1 MDWDDRELMQ
11 RVQAGQL
18 SLFDELVRRYR
29 GPLHRVAADKLGDA
43 GRAEDVV
50 QETFLA
56 VFAARHTYKPQF
68 AFRTWLWTILLN
80 LCRRELSKRKRR
92 SREVL
97 NSTLSAS
104 SQGFSEIPGNRSP
117 RAEPSTTETGLTRI
131 LQRERKQQLLDQ
143 LAKLPEVQADA
154 IRLRFFG
161 ELKYGEIAEAMGC
174 REITAKV
181 RVRNGLATL
190 SRLLRDTMGEVP

>member
-56 VFAARHTYKPQF
+56 VYAARHTYKPQF

-97 NSTLSAS
+97 NSTLSGPDDAT
-104 SQGFSEIPGNRSP
+104 P
-117 RAEPSTTETGLTRI
+117 RTEPSTSETGLTRV

-143 LAKLPEVQADA
+143 LAKLPEPQADA

-161 ELKYGEIAEAMGC
+161 ELKYGEIAEALGC

-190 SRLLRDTMGEVP
+190 SRLLRETMGEVP